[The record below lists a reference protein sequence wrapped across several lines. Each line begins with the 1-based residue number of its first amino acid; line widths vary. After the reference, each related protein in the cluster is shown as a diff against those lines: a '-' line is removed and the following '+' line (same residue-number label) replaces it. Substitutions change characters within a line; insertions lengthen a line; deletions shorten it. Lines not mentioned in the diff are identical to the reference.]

1 MKILTLGTGFV
12 SDHLPYPVIS
22 DRLTAS
28 ETQISALLDKYTPD
42 VLINCIGRTGMPN
55 VDWCEN
61 NKESTALA
69 NTIIPTIFA
78 TECAKRNIHFIHI
91 GSGCIFYG
99 NSPHMVYGQSQIAPY
114 NYFSQCTGWE
124 EEDFAN
130 PESYYSKTKF
140 SADLLLGKMSNV
152 SILRVRMPISEKNN
166 SRNLLNKLRQ
176 YSKVIDIPNSMTF
189 MDDFVKCIDWAA
201 KNSKTGI
208 YHVTNPG
215 TLTAAQIMNEY
226 KKYVPEHQFSIIDEN
241 TLGSLTI
248 AKRSNCLLNSNK
260 LKAAGFTM
268 TPAIE
273 ALKICMNNYV
283 KNI

>member
-28 ETQISALLDKYTPD
+28 ENQIGAILDKHTPD
-42 VLINCIGRTGMPN
+42 VLINCIGRTGTPN

-61 NKESTALA
+61 NKEATALA

-114 NYFSQCTGWE
+114 NYFAQCTGWE

-166 SRNLLNKLRQ
+166 PRNLLNKLRQ
-176 YSKVIDIPNSMTF
+176 YSQVIDIPNSMTF
-189 MDDFVKCIDWAA
+189 MDDFVRCIDWAA

-226 KKYVPEHQFSIIDEN
+226 KKYVPEHQFKIIDE
-241 TLGSLTI
+241 TALGSLTI
-248 AKRSNCLLNSNK
+248 AKRSNCLLSSNK
-260 LKAAGFTM
+260 LKAAGFIM
-268 TPAIE
+268 TPATE
-273 ALKICMNNYV
+273 ALKVCMSNYV